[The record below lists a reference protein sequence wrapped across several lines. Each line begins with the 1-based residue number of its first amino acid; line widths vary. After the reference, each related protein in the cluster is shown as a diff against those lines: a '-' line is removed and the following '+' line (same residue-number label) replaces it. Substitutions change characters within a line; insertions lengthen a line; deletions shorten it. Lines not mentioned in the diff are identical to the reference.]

1 MKSAG
6 DREENETSSSLEVK
20 ETLRHSRVGTA
31 TCVNLSW
38 ATIYGHYG
46 SLFSAPV
53 MDFAQLLAI
62 MGTRWLCKR
71 VADCWAPLRHSSE
84 IHLANRASPYRIW
97 EWVQSIQTYYYMVYK
112 WMRYVDGQEVTWPKR
127 QIVKASL
134 VMLLI
139 HKPSPKL
146 CHCSLCATWMQ
157 RCSSSAGWVQN
168 LSSAVWAWPG

>member
-6 DREENETSSSLEVK
+6 DGEENETSSSLEVQ

-31 TCVNLSW
+31 LCVNLSW

-53 MDFAQLLAI
+53 LDSAQLLAI
-62 MGTRWLCKR
+62 MGTRWLCKC

-84 IHLANRASPYRIW
+84 IHLAHKASPYRLW
-97 EWVQSIQTYYYMVYK
+97 VRVQSIQTYYYMSYK
-112 WMRYVDGQEVTWPKR
+112 WMCWWAASTMWPKR

-134 VMLLI
+134 ATLLI

-146 CHCSLCATWMQ
+146 CHCSLWATWMQ
-157 RCSSSAGWVQN
+157 RCSPSGGRVQN
-168 LSSAVWAWPG
+168 LSSAVWAQPG